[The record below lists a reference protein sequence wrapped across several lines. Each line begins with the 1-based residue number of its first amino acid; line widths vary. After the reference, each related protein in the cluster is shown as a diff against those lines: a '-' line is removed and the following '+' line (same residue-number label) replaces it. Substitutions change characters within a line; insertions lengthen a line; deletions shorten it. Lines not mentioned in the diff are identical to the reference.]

1 MAKSLKSANVPGLVA
16 VIAAN
21 LFGFLAMQGS
31 LMTLAD
37 ATHSLADLANQV
49 MPASI
54 AVAVVFVINGL
65 MPADAKARI
74 VFLRW
79 DNPLPGSEAFSRY
92 LHTDPRI
99 SVDEIER
106 KYGDLPSNARDQNAL
121 WYRMYKAIADEPAV
135 SQVHRAYLFT
145 RDFAAIALMLLVLLG
160 PAAAFQF
167 SDSAAVLSYGGIMS
181 AQLALAIQSAR
192 NYGKRFV
199 TTVLAITSSKE

>member
-1 MAKSLKSANVPGLVA
+1 MANSLKSANVPGLVA
-16 VIAAN
+16 VIAVN
-21 LFGFLAMQGS
+21 FFCFLAMQGS
-31 LMTLAD
+31 LM
-37 ATHSLADLANQV
+37 SLAEASQPLAGLANQV

-92 LHTDPRI
+92 LYTDPRI
-99 SVDEIER
+99 SVDAIER
-106 KYGDLPSNARDQNAL
+106 KFGDLPSNARDQNAL
-121 WYRMYKAIADEPAV
+121 WYQMYKAISDDPAV

-145 RDFAAIALMLLVLLG
+145 RDFAAIALLLLVSLG
-160 PAAAFQF
+160 PVAVFQFADAAAVFT
-167 SDSAAVLSYGGIMS
+167 YCGIMS
-181 AQLALAIQSAR
+181 AQLVLAIQSAR